1 MKLEKGYGA
10 MKDRYLFQANVVN
23 RLLEEY
29 ERYGR
34 IIVAY
39 DFDSTVFDYHGKG
52 DTFGN
57 VMKLIRDLKPYANFI
72 VYTCRPEKQYDEI
85 KEYLDVHDLPYD
97 TINEPIVVLNG
108 EDKGSKLFYSVLLDD
123 RAGLFSVFTALTEVV
138 NILNE
143 RKREKEI
150 AERTA
155 HFEALKDDAVQWVND
170 HFDRAGGKGA
180 VIGISGGKDSTVV
193 AGVLDKSIGTDR
205 VLGVLMPNGEQKDIQ
220 DSIRV
225 ARDTLNIKHEI
236 VNIEEA
242 YRAIINSIESSGNI
256 KITEEAKINIAPR
269 LRMIVLYAIAQSIG
283 YRVAGTGNACEAYVG
298 YCTKW
303 GDTAHDFNPIAELT
317 VDEVIGVGMALGLP
331 HDLLLKAPA
340 DGLSGSTD
348 EERLGVTY
356 AQIAEVIT
364 NGTCGD
370 DEVDAIIKTKHLMSL
385 HKFEPIPHYSKKQG
399 EWYEELLSKRH
410 SLLSQ

>member
-1 MKLEKGYGA
+1 MKLEKGYGQ

-39 DFDSTVFDYHGKG
+39 DFDNTIFDFYSNG
-52 DTFGN
+52 DTYPN
-57 VMKLIRDLKPYANFI
+57 VMKLLRDLKPYANFI

-85 KEYLDVHDLPYD
+85 KEYLDAHELPYD
-97 TINEPIVVLNG
+97 TINEPIIVLNG
-108 EDKGSKLFYSVLLDD
+108 EDKGSKLFYSVLLCD
-123 RAGLFSVFTALTEVV
+123 RAGLYSAFTALKEVV

-150 AERTA
+150 EERTA
-155 HFEALKDDAVQWVND
+155 QFKALKDDIVQWIRD
-170 HFDRAGGKGA
+170 YFEKAGGKGA

-193 AGVLDKSIGTDR
+193 AGLLVEALGKER
-205 VLGVLMPNGEQKDIQ
+205 VFGVLMPNGTQKDIQ
-220 DSIRV
+220 DSRRV
-225 ARDTLNIKHEI
+225 VNILGIDSDI
-236 VNIEEA
+236 VNIGYA
-242 YRAIINSIESSGNI
+242 YDKLVDEMNY
-256 KITEEAKINIAPR
+256 TVDLTDEAKINIAPR
-269 LRMIVLYAIAQSIG
+269 LRMTTLYAIAQTKG

-331 HDLLLKAPA
+331 NDLLLKAPA

-356 AQIAEVIT
+356 SQIAEVRE

-370 DEVDAIIKTKHLMSL
+370 EEADVIIKTKHLMSL
-385 HKFEPIPHYSKKQG
+385 HKFEPIPHYSKEQE
-399 EWYEELLSKRH
+399 EWYENLISKRH
-410 SLLSQ
+410 PFL

>member
-29 ERYGR
+29 EKYGR
-34 IIVAY
+34 LIIAVDY
-39 DFDSTVFDYHGKG
+39 DNTIFDFHGNN
-52 DTFGN
+52 DTYPN
-57 VMKLIRDLKPYANFI
+57 VMKLLRDLKPYANFI
-72 VYTCRPEKQYDEI
+72 IYTCRPEKQYDEI
-85 KEYLDVHDLPYD
+85 REYLDAHDLPYD
-97 TINEPIVVLNG
+97 TINEPIVKLN
-108 EDKGSKLFYSVLLDD
+108 EDDSNGKIFYSIMLCD
-123 RAGLFSVFTALTEVV
+123 RAGLYSAFTALKEVV

-143 RKREKEI
+143 RKREKEN

-155 HFEALKDDAVQWVND
+155 HFKTLKDDIVQWIRD
-170 HFDRAGGKGA
+170 YFEKAGGKGA

-193 AGVLDKSIGTDR
+193 AGLLVEALGVDR
-205 VLGVLMPNGEQKDIQ
+205 VCGVLMPNGTQKDIQ
-220 DSIRV
+220 DSKRV
-225 ARDTLNIKHEI
+225 VDILGINSDI
-236 VNIEEA
+236 VNIGNA
-242 YRAIINSIESSGNI
+242 YDKLVSEMGYSIFL
-256 KITEEAKINIAPR
+256 TDEAKINIAPR
-269 LRMIVLYAIAQSIG
+269 LRMTALYAIGQTLG

-356 AQIAEVIT
+356 AQIAEVRE
-364 NGTCGD
+364 NGTCGNEEAD
-370 DEVDAIIKTKHLMSL
+370 VNIKTKHLMSL

-410 SLLSQ
+410 PLLSQ

>member
-39 DFDSTVFDYHGKG
+39 DFDSTVFDYHGNG

-85 KEYLDVHDLPYD
+85 KEYLDAHDLPYD

-155 HFEALKDDAVQWVND
+155 HFKTLKDDIVQWIRD
-170 HFDRAGGKGA
+170 YFEKAGGKGA

-193 AGVLDKSIGTDR
+193 AGLLVEALGVDR
-205 VLGVLMPNGEQKDIQ
+205 VCGVLMPNGTQKDIQ
-220 DSIRV
+220 DSKRV
-225 ARDTLNIKHEI
+225 VDILGINSDI
-236 VNIEEA
+236 VNIGNA
-242 YRAIINSIESSGNI
+242 YDKLVSEMGYSIFL
-256 KITEEAKINIAPR
+256 TDEAKINIAPR
-269 LRMIVLYAIAQSIG
+269 LRMTVLYAIGQTLG

-356 AQIAEVIT
+356 AQIAEVRE
-364 NGTCGD
+364 NGTCGN
-370 DEVDAIIKTKHLMSL
+370 EEADANIKTKHLMSL

-410 SLLSQ
+410 PLLSQ